1 MRSPVNRWVVGALI
15 LGGIAACT
23 HEERVPTQH
32 PVSTPTVD
40 VVDSRQGVGLTSRQ
54 PPSTPQAPFPSVT
67 ESVEPPEPSINVV
80 PPATGLTEPQADE
93 RTRALQVLS
102 VASAQV
108 DRLRRMESTASGT
121 QREDIEAALANLQGR
136 RQRVLEDMKELEL
149 APAGSTADLQVLL
162 NRDVA
167 ALQNAL
173 RSTYAI
179 APALSEGLP
188 QPSPLPPSAI
198 P

>member
-1 MRSPVNRWVVGALI
+1 MRSLVNGWVVGTLI
-15 LGGIAACT
+15 LAGTAACA

-40 VVDSRQGVGLTSRQ
+40 VVDSRPRAGATNQQ
-54 PPSTPQAPFPSVT
+54 PPSTPEAPFPSVT
-67 ESVEPPEPSINVV
+67 ENVEPPAPSINVV
-80 PPATGLTEPQADE
+80 PPATGVTEPQGDD

-102 VASAQV
+102 LASAQL
-108 DRLRRMESTASGT
+108 DRLRRMETTASDT
-121 QREDIEAALANLQGR
+121 LREDIEAALANLQGR

-173 RSTYAI
+173 RRTYAI

-188 QPSPLPPSAI
+188 QPSPLAPSAI